1 MNYNKNNKK
10 GFALIELMIAV
21 AIVGVLSAVAVP
33 AYQDYTVR
41 AQISE
46 GIVLAEGVKPM
57 ITEYHATHGEYP
69 TSNADVGY
77 SGATGKYVTSISIQQ
92 DGNIVATLGNEA
104 SSKLQGKRLILTPT
118 VNGGTEI
125 IVSNASSILD
135 KLLGIG
141 SVYAAD
147 PTGWSC
153 YSDVEA
159 KYLPKT
165 CEHRTISGSNGG
177 TDPEQGG
184 GEGPA
189 KSWIGDEN
197 STAPYLGVKFVSYRL
212 PSDFVDTEMLI
223 GMTETHTILQ
233 PTSLS
238 DVNIYTSSFK
248 SPDGTTVFDTATFGG
263 PYDFLAVTAGGDLVY
278 RLKGATDSYKVSDN
292 GTKEVYQNPSW
303 LTDYFA
309 SEDYIG

>member
-10 GFALIELMIAV
+10 GFTLIELMIAV

-33 AYQDYTVR
+33 AYQDYTFR

-77 SGATGKYVTSISIQQ
+77 SGATGTYVSSVSIQH
-92 DGNIVATLGNEA
+92 DGNVVATMGNEA
-104 SSKLQGKRLILTPT
+104 SSKLQGKRIILTPT
-118 VNGGTEI
+118 INGGTEI

-153 YSDVEA
+153 YSDVEP

-177 TDPEQGG
+177 TDPEGGG
-184 GEGPA
+184 GEEGPSQNEINA
-189 KSWIGDEN
+189 EKAYKGKMIYMLTINNIMPNLRLTIDSNGMSSSIAAVTTMPGTTDSNTYAPDFINDDGLIVMEKKQTSAFDFLSIGPD
-197 STAPYLGVKFVSYRL
+197 G
-212 PSDFVDTEMLI
+212 
-223 GMTETHTILQ
+223 
-233 PTSLS
+233 SL
-238 DVNIYTSSFK
+238 VYKEKGKPGIKSFK
-248 SPDGTTVFDTATFGG
+248 NGTTTNVTEVPAWITA
-263 PYDFLAVTAGGDLVY
+263 YLAA
-278 RLKGATDSYKVSDN
+278 
-292 GTKEVYQNPSW
+292 NP
-303 LTDYFA
+303 
-309 SEDYIG
+309 